1 MKKLIITLLV
11 ICMIAALCIASVSAA
26 ELDSPQTQAPTAD
39 FGIVT
44 VAVITALVYIIGL
57 GIKATN
63 LDNKWI
69 PVICGVSGI
78 VLGIIALYIG
88 VPDFPAMD
96 PMTAAA
102 VGGASGLAATGI
114 NQIAKQLTQ

>member
-1 MKKLIITLLV
+1 MRKVIIILLV
-11 ICMIAALCIASVSAA
+11 ICMIAAMCAVTVCAA
-26 ELDSPQTQAPTAD
+26 EVDSPQTQAPVAD

-69 PVICGVSGI
+69 PVICGLCGI
-78 VLGIIALYIG
+78 ILGILSIYIG
-88 VPDFPAMD
+88 VPDFPATD

-102 VGGASGLAATGI
+102 VGGVSGLAATGI
-114 NQIAKQLTQ
+114 DQIYKQLTQ